1 VDSRCNDEKLIRM
14 TKEEVFKELESYGN
28 EGTKNVLIKHG
39 AREPFYGVKVQD
51 LKKIVKKIKKDY
63 HLSLE
68 LYDSGN
74 SDAMYLAGLIAD
86 EKMMTR
92 ADLQKWVK
100 GAYWYMISEYTVPWI
115 AAESQ
120 YGLELAMEWIESDKE
135 NTAAAGWSTLSSLAA
150 VKTDDELDLELFARL
165 MQRVEKEIHSSS
177 NRVKYTMNGFV
188 IAVGAYVSGLTEL
201 SMKTAKKIGKV
212 DVYMGK
218 TSCKVPFAP
227 EYLQKIIDKGRVGK
241 KKKTARC

>member
-1 VDSRCNDEKLIRM
+1 M
-14 TKEEVFKELESYGN
+14 TKEEVFKELESYGS
-28 EGTKNVLIKHG
+28 EGTKNILIKHG

-86 EKMMTR
+86 EKLMTK

-100 GAYWYMISEYTVPWI
+100 GAYWYMISEYTVSWI
-115 AAESQ
+115 TAESQ
-120 YGLELAMEWIESDKE
+120 FGFELALEWIVSEEE
-135 NTAAAGWSTLSSLAA
+135 NTAAAGWSTLSSLVAL
-150 VKTDDELDLELFARL
+150 KSDDELDMKLLKSL
-165 MQRVEKEIHSSS
+165 MVRVEKEIHTSS

-188 IAVGAYVSGLTEL
+188 ISVGAYVLELTEL
-201 SMKTAKKIGKV
+201 AMKTADKIGKV

-227 EYLQKIIDKGRVGK
+227 EYLQKIINKGRIGK

>member
-1 VDSRCNDEKLIRM
+1 M
-14 TKEEVFKELESYGN
+14 TKEEVLKELESYGN
-28 EGTKNVLIKHG
+28 ENTKRIFINHG
-39 AREPFYGVKVQD
+39 AREPFFGVKVQD

-68 LYDSGN
+68 LFDSGN

-86 EKMMTR
+86 ESQMTK
-92 ADLQKWVK
+92 ADLKKWAK
-100 GAYWYMISEYTVPWI
+100 GAYWYMISEYTVAWI
-115 AAESQ
+115 ASESQ
-120 YGLELAMEWIESDKE
+120 YGLELALEWIESDKK
-135 NTAAAGWSTLSSLAA
+135 TIAAAGWSTLSNLMALKA
-150 VKTDDELDLELFARL
+150 DDELDIQLLKDL
-165 MQRVEKEIHSSS
+165 LLRVKDTIHEQS

-188 IAVGAYVSGLTEL
+188 ISVGAYVSELTDL
-201 SMKTAKKIGKV
+201 SMQTAEKIGKV
-212 DVYMGK
+212 EVFMGK

>member
-1 VDSRCNDEKLIRM
+1 M

-135 NTAAAGWSTLSSLAA
+135 NTAAAGWSTLSSLVS

-188 IAVGAYVSGLTEL
+188 ISVGAYVSGLTEL

>member
-1 VDSRCNDEKLIRM
+1 M
-14 TKEEVFKELESYGN
+14 TKDEVFKELESYGN

-63 HLSLE
+63 QLSLE

-86 EKMMTR
+86 EKMMSKE
-92 ADLQKWVK
+92 DLQKWVK
-100 GAYWYMISEYTVPWI
+100 GAYWYMISEYTVPWV
-115 AAESQ
+115 AAESEF
-120 YGLELAMEWIESDKE
+120 GFELALEWIESKEE
-135 NTAAAGWSTLSSLAA
+135 NTAAAGWATLSSLVA
-150 VKTDDELDLELFARL
+150 VKNDEELDVNLLKNLIA
-165 MQRVEKEIHSSS
+165 RVEKEIHTSS

-188 IAVGAYVSGLTEL
+188 ISVGAYVSALTNL
-201 SMKTAKKIGKV
+201 AMKHAEKIGKV

-227 EYLQKIIDKGRVGK
+227 EYLQKIIDKGRIGK

>member
-1 VDSRCNDEKLIRM
+1 M

-63 HLSLE
+63 QLSLE
-68 LYDSGN
+68 LYESGN

-86 EKMMTR
+86 EKQMTK
-92 ADLQKWVK
+92 ADLQKWVN

-115 AAESQ
+115 AAESDF
-120 YGLELAMEWIESDKE
+120 GLELALEWIESDEE
-135 NTAAAGWSTLSSLAA
+135 NTAAAGWSTLSSLVA
-150 VKTDDELDLELFARL
+150 VKKDEELDVTLLKSL
-165 MQRVEKEIHSSS
+165 MSRVEKEIHKAS

-188 IAVGAYVSGLTEL
+188 ISVGAYVEELTDL
-201 SMKTAKKIGKV
+201 SMKTAEEIGKV

>member
-1 VDSRCNDEKLIRM
+1 M
-14 TKEEVFKELESYGN
+14 TKDEVFKELESYGN

-63 HLSLE
+63 QLSLE

-86 EKMMTR
+86 EKMMSKE
-92 ADLQKWVK
+92 DLQKWVK
-100 GAYWYMISEYTVPWI
+100 GAYWYMISEYTVPWV

-120 YGLELAMEWIESDKE
+120 FGFELALEWIESKE
-135 NTAAAGWSTLSSLAA
+135 ENIAAAGWATLSSLVA
-150 VKTDDELDLELFARL
+150 VKNDEELDVGLLKSL
-165 MQRVEKEIHSSS
+165 MTRVEKEIHTSS

-188 IAVGAYVSGLTEL
+188 ISVGAYVSALTNL
-201 SMKTAKKIGKV
+201 AMKHAEKIGKV

-227 EYLQKIIDKGRVGK
+227 EYLQKIIDKGRLGK

>member
-1 VDSRCNDEKLIRM
+1 M
-14 TKEEVFKELESYGN
+14 TKEEVLKELESYGN
-28 EGTKNVLIKHG
+28 EGTKSVLIKHG

-86 EKMMTR
+86 EKLMTKE
-92 ADLQKWVK
+92 DLQKWVK
-100 GAYWYMISEYTVPWI
+100 GAYWSMISEYTVPWI

-120 YGLELAMEWIESDKE
+120 FGLELALEWIESKDE
-135 NTAAAGWSTLSSLAA
+135 NTTAAGWSTLSSLVALKA
-150 VKTDDELDLELFARL
+150 DEELDTELLKSL
-165 MQRVEKEIHSSS
+165 MVRVEKEIHTCL

-188 IAVGAYVSGLTEL
+188 ISVGAYVEELTDL
-201 SMKTAKKIGKV
+201 SMKTAEKIGKV
-212 DVYMGK
+212 NVYMGK

-227 EYLQKIIDKGRVGK
+227 QYLQKIIDKGRVGK

>member
-1 VDSRCNDEKLIRM
+1 M

-28 EGTKNVLIKHG
+28 EGTKSVLIKHG

-63 HLSLE
+63 QLSLE

-86 EKMMTR
+86 EKLMTKE
-92 ADLQKWVK
+92 DLQKWVK
-100 GAYWYMISEYTVPWI
+100 GAYWSMISEYTVPWI

-120 YGLELAMEWIESDKE
+120 FGFELALEWIESRED
-135 NTAAAGWSTLSSLAA
+135 NTAAAGWSTLSSLVAL
-150 VKTDDELDLELFARL
+150 KTDDELDMNLLKNL
-165 MQRVEKEIHSSS
+165 ISRVEKEIHTSS

-188 IAVGAYVSGLTEL
+188 ISVGAYVLELTNL
-201 SMKTAKKIGKV
+201 SMKTAEKIGKV

-227 EYLQKIIDKGRVGK
+227 EYLQNIIDKGRVGK
-241 KKKTARC
+241 KKKSARC

>member
-1 VDSRCNDEKLIRM
+1 M
-14 TKEEVFKELESYGN
+14 TKEEVLKELESYGN
-28 EGTKNVLIKHG
+28 EGTKSVLIKHG

-51 LKKIVKKIKKDY
+51 LKKIEKKIKKDY
-63 HLSLE
+63 QLSLE

-86 EKMMTR
+86 EKLMTKE
-92 ADLQKWVK
+92 DLQKWVK
-100 GAYWYMISEYTVPWI
+100 GAYWSMISEYTVPWI

-120 YGLELAMEWIESDKE
+120 FGLELALEWIESKDE
-135 NTAAAGWSTLSSLAA
+135 NTAAAGWSTLSSLVALKA
-150 VKTDDELDLELFARL
+150 DEELDTELLKSL
-165 MQRVEKEIHSSS
+165 MVRIEKEIHTCL

-188 IAVGAYVSGLTEL
+188 ISVGAYVEELTDL
-201 SMKTAKKIGKV
+201 SMETAEKIGKV
-212 DVYMGK
+212 NVYMGK

>member
-1 VDSRCNDEKLIRM
+1 MSVKIKDNTNIM

-28 EGTKNVLIKHG
+28 EGTKSVLVKHG

-51 LKKIVKKIKKDY
+51 LKKIVRKIKKDY
-63 HLSLE
+63 QLSLE

-86 EKMMTR
+86 EKMMTK

-120 YGLELAMEWIESDKE
+120 FGFELALEWIESKQE
-135 NTAAAGWSTLSSLAA
+135 NTAAAGWSTLSSLVAL
-150 VKTDDELDLELFARL
+150 KPDEELDIELLKRL
-165 MQRVEKEIHSSS
+165 LLRVEKNIHTSS

-188 IAVGAYVSGLTEL
+188 ISLGAYVAELTNL
-201 SMKTAKKIGKV
+201 SVKIAEKIGKV
-212 DVYMGK
+212 DVYTGK

>member
-1 VDSRCNDEKLIRM
+1 M

-135 NTAAAGWSTLSSLAA
+135 NTAAAGWSTLSSLVS
-150 VKTDDELDLELFARL
+150 VKTDDELDLELFAKL

-188 IAVGAYVSGLTEL
+188 ISVGAYVSGLTEL